1 VVRVMIEVDSG
12 SARFRVE
19 VGAQNIHR
27 AVSLAKTRYSGS
39 NIRVVFPIEPDAFF
53 CKDPTV
59 EAELIELE
67 MPEKAAG

>member
-39 NIRVVFPIEPDAFF
+39 NSRVVFPIDPEGFF
-53 CKDPTV
+53 GKDPATQ
-59 EAELIELE
+59 AELVELE
-67 MPEKAAG
+67 MPEKAIV